1 MRIILDGMGGDHAP
15 AEIVKGAVEAAALI
29 PHELILV
36 GKQEAIEE
44 ELRKCKY
51 AGDQIKIVNADDVIT
66 MEDSPVK
73 AIRRK
78 KEASLVV
85 ALNMI
90 KAGEGDLLI
99 SGGNTGAL
107 VVGSRLLLGRI
118 DGIDRPVLASIYPCL
133 GKEPSLLVDAGAS
146 SEAKAHNLLEYG
158 LMGSIYVEKV
168 WGRQN
173 PRVGLVNLGVEE
185 TKGTSVT
192 KDAHQKLKAA
202 PLNFVGNVEAR
213 EVPKSACDVI
223 VCDGFVGNV
232 ILKLSEG
239 LAMNILKA
247 VKNKLMTS
255 IKTKLAAVMLKTQL
269 MELKSDF
276 DYEEYGGAP
285 ILGVNGAVIKIHGS
299 STASAVK
306 NAIIKGI
313 PYGEE
318 NVVETIRTSMLDM
331 AEIAGETEEI
341 AEE

>member
-1 MRIILDGMGGDHAP
+1 MRIILDGMGGDNAP
-15 AEIVKGAVEAAALI
+15 AEIVKGAVEAASI
-29 PHELILV
+29 IDCELIIV
-36 GKQEAIEE
+36 GNEQLIEK
-44 ELRKCKY
+44 ELQNCKY
-51 AGDQIKIVNADDVIT
+51 QGNQIKIVQANEVIT
-66 MEDSPVK
+66 MDDSPVK

-78 KEASLVV
+78 SDASMVV
-85 ALNMI
+85 GLNMI
-90 KAGEGDLLI
+90 KNGEGDLFI

-133 GKEPSLLVDAGAS
+133 GGEASLLVDAGAS
-146 SEAKAHNLLEYG
+146 SEAKAHNLLEYA

-185 TKGTSVT
+185 SKGTSVT
-192 KDAHQKLKAA
+192 KDAHQRLKLA

-213 EVPKSACDVI
+213 EVPQDVCDVI

-239 LAMNILKA
+239 LAMNIFKL
-247 VKNKLMTS
+247 VKNKLMTN

-269 MELKSDF
+269 SELKSEF

-285 ILGVNGAVIKIHGS
+285 VLGVNGPVIKIHGS

-313 PYGEE
+313 PYGQE
-318 NVVETIRTSMLDM
+318 NVVEIIRKSMLDL
-331 AEIAGETEEI
+331 EETIELEEEEI
-341 AEE
+341 